1 MVYFAL
7 QGHHGREIVQL
18 TTKILKFLYNTQ
30 KRLYNTRKANPGI
43 CLALVVY
50 LVFWL

>member
-30 KRLYNTRKANPGI
+30 KTFIQYPKS
-43 CLALVVY
+43 
-50 LVFWL
+50 